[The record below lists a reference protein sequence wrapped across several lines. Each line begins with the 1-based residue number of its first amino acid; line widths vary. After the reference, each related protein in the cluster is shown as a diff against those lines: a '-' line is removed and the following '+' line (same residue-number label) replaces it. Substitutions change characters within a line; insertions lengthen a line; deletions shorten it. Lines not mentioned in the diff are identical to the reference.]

1 MLARYMGVMAGG
13 VDGAVDRM
21 KSVVAELEI
30 DELNIVVLVY
40 GPSLRTCFS
49 SAEPRLEKLR
59 FWRVRCSRGNVCDA
73 SAKARTQVK
82 TLNALS
88 IANSACSY

>member
-1 MLARYMGVMAGG
+1 MLGG
-13 VDGAVDRM
+13 VVGAVDRIR
-21 KSVVAELEI
+21 SDVTGFEI
-30 DELNIVVLVY
+30 DELNIVVLKY

-49 SAEPRLEKLR
+49 SVEPRLEKLR
-59 FWRVRCSRGNVCDA
+59 FVRLRCSRGNVCDA

-82 TLNALS
+82 TLNALC